1 MSLIRLRLHRE
12 SLANLVST
20 AKAIASVLK
29 KKREK
34 EEEKEEEEDVAA
46 QEGAG
51 KAEEGE
57 GSVAL
62 ETEAAGSQV
71 TVPGERALHLKARLG
86 GVALTLCDSLGDLLT
101 TTVTGI

>member
-29 KKREK
+29 KKGEK
-34 EEEKEEEEDVAA
+34 EKEEEDVAA

-62 ETEAAGSQV
+62 ETEVAGSQV
-71 TVPGERALHLKARLG
+71 TVPGERALHLEARLG

-101 TTVTGI
+101 TTITGT